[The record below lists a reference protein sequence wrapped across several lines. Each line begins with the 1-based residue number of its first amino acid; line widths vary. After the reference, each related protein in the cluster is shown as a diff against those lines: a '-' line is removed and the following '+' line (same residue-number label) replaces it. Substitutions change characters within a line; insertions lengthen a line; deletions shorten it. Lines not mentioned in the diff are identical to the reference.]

1 MKSSYDLCNK
11 YTVHCFFLV
20 DLCQFDN
27 SHKFQT
33 LKLLTGWQCDC
44 YNRSIKTKKTKSVS
58 NIRLVSF
65 KLEQWLQSFINIYYI
80 ANHKVLNSLRVSFI
94 SSGIVMI
101 TMMVGSCYR
110 YSSIAHISYWTL
122 SINESKHVRAFMNLK
137 YQCCCSAFVFES
149 YVTYSTTIDF
159 FALTTQTSMY

>member
-1 MKSSYDLCNK
+1 MWLLQSIYQNK
-11 YTVHCFFLV
+11 KDQVR
-20 DLCQFDN
+20 
-27 SHKFQT
+27 FQCST
-33 LKLLTGWQCDC
+33 IFDC
-44 YNRSIKTKKTKSVS
+44 Y
-58 NIRLVSF
+58 LVLINEF
-65 KLEQWLQSFINIYYI
+65 NFELWLQSFINIYYI

-122 SINESKHVRAFMNLK
+122 SINESRHLRTIMNLK

-149 YVTYSTTIDF
+149 YAIYSTTIDF

>member
-1 MKSSYDLCNK
+1 M
-11 YTVHCFFLV
+11 HCFFLV
-20 DLCQFDN
+20 DLCQFDDY
-27 SHKFQT
+27 HKFQT

-44 YNRSIKTKKTKSVS
+44 YNRSIKIKQTKSVS

-101 TMMVGSCYR
+101 TMMVDCCYR

-122 SINESKHVRAFMNLK
+122 SINESRHLRAIMNLK

-149 YVTYSTTIDF
+149 YVTYSTTIEF